1 LTDLQK
7 FYRDQPNPS
16 GYTWAAV
23 VAWGD
28 DDLEA
33 IHDFIQWLFPTNQ
46 PSMFNPNAPLV
57 SQQDI
62 EAFRT
67 DAELQRR
74 LLAAEARMRQFYH
87 LGEPHPWWAEEG
99 DHNLLRITRIIASLR
114 LLAGRERAAAFLK
127 DALASAADR
136 PDLARSIGY
145 WQSAAE

>member
-1 LTDLQK
+1 VTDVQK

-16 GYTWAAV
+16 GYTWTDV
-23 VAWGD
+23 VAWDD

-46 PSMFNPNAPLV
+46 PSMFNPDAPLV

-62 EAFRT
+62 DAFRA

-74 LLAAEARMRQFYH
+74 LLEAETRMRRFYH
-87 LGEPHPWWAEEG
+87 LGTPHPWWAEEG
-99 DHNLLRITRIIASLR
+99 DHNLLRITRIITSLR

-127 DALASAADR
+127 DALASTSER
-136 PDLARSIGY
+136 PELARSIGY
-145 WQSAAE
+145 WKRAAE